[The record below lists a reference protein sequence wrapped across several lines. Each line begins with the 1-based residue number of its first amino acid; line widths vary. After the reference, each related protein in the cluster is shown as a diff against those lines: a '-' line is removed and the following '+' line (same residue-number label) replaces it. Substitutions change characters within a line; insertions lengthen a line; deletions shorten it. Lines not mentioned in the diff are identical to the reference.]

1 MRVTHGITKLG
12 GGPMGLTIGNFDG
25 VHRGHHAMLQRLVAK
40 ARALNMPSCVLTFE
54 PHPREFF
61 ETANAQARST
71 NAQAR
76 SIMAPTRLTRL
87 REKLELIAE
96 AGIDRVH
103 ILRFDARLA
112 ALDAAR
118 FIEQVLLRGLGAR
131 WLLVGRDF
139 RYGARRTGDYALL
152 EAAAARLAFGL
163 EAMPEVMN
171 AGERVSSSGVRAAL
185 AEGDLERAARLL
197 GREYTMSGRV
207 AHGEKLGRALGFATA
222 NIVLRRRPPLV
233 GVFAVE
239 AELEETHRV
248 LRGVASVGRRPT
260 VKDNAAP
267 LLEVHLFDWSE
278 DIYGRHLRVKFLAK
292 LRDEEKYDGL
302 EALRVAISGDAAR
315 ARQFFA
321 TRNHG

>member
-1 MRVTHGITKLG
+1 MQVTHGTIKPG
-12 GGPMGLTIGNFDG
+12 SGRSGPASGMGLTIGNFDG
-25 VHRGHHAMLQRLVAK
+25 VHRGHHAMLQRLTAE
-40 ARALNMPSCVLTFE
+40 AHALKLPSCVLTFE

-61 ETANAQARST
+61 APAA
-71 NAQAR
+71 
-76 SIMAPTRLTRL
+76 APTRLSRL
-87 REKLELIAE
+87 REKLELMAE

-118 FIEQVLLRGLGAR
+118 FIEEILLRGLGAR

-139 RYGARRTGDYALL
+139 RFGARRGGDYALL
-152 EAAAARLAFGL
+152 ESAAGRLGFGL
-163 EAMPEVMN
+163 EAMPEVMH
-171 AGERVSSSGVRAAL
+171 AGERVSSSAVRAAL
-185 AEGDLERAARLL
+185 AAGDLECAARLL
-197 GREYTMSGRV
+197 GRAYTMSGRV
-207 AHGEKLGRALGFATA
+207 AHGEKLGRRLGFATA
-222 NIVLRRRPPLV
+222 NIVLRRRPPLA

-260 VKDNAAP
+260 VKDDAAP

-278 DIYGRHLRVKFLAK
+278 DVYGRHLRVKFLAK

-302 EALRVAISGDAAR
+302 DALRAAIAQDAAE
-315 ARQFFA
+315 ARNYFD
-321 TRNHG
+321 RNGNG